1 VQRKVSRSLTLQHDK
16 IVYLLENCEAN
27 RKLIHRHIDVYE
39 YPNGHIEIRA
49 DGQVLRH
56 ERYDRLGHIDSAAIV
71 ENKRLGHALQA
82 ALILQTQRDDRRRS
96 NTPSRTNRGQAPR
109 PKRPAQGTKPASQ
122 FTSGDIERA
131 IREVCA
137 PPRVSAPLKSTNQ
150 RSLAT
155 T

>member
-1 VQRKVSRSLTLQHDK
+1 MQRKVSRSLTLQHDK

-49 DGQVLRH
+49 DGQVLRQ
-56 ERYDRLGHIDSAAIV
+56 ERYDRLGHIDSGAIV

-82 ALILQTQRDDRRRS
+82 ALVLQTQRDDRR
-96 NTPSRTNRGQAPR
+96 
-109 PKRPAQGTKPASQ
+109 
-122 FTSGDIERA
+122 TSGDMQRA

-137 PPRVSAPLKSTNQ
+137 PPRVSGPMKSKQ